1 MSEIRAII
9 AGSRSVTDYRVVERA
24 VKESG
29 WADDIA
35 VVVSGGAR
43 GVDRLGERWADAHL
57 REVDPFPARWDGLS
71 HPRAVIKVRPDGSRY
86 NVMAGLIRNREMA
99 ENADLLIAIW
109 DGKSKGTKN
118 MIFEAR
124 DVGIPVYIH
133 RVAP

>member
-57 REVDPFPARWDGLS
+57 REVERFL
-71 HPRAVIKVRPDGSRY
+71 PDYERY
-86 NVMAGLIRNREMA
+86 ERHFAPIMRNREMA
-99 ENADLLIAIW
+99 KNADRLIAIW
-109 DGKSKGTKN
+109 DGKSRGTKN

-133 RVAP
+133 RVTP